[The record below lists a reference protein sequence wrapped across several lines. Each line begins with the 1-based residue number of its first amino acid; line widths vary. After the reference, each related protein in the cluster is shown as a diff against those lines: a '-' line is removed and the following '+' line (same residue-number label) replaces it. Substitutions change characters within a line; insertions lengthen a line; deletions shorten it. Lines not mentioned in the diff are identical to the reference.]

1 MIERLYYE
9 IKNEQERKDILLA
22 FKNETKFTKKIPI
35 FNKDDEEIAKIIKV
49 DSYSSYLD
57 FWLDNFLQWIEIESK
72 KNQIKSIELYDK
84 ENSKG
89 IKQKRIRKIVAWD
102 FI

>member
-1 MIERLYYE
+1 MVYLKTEEEIE
-9 IKNEQERKDILLA
+9 LLRQA
-22 FKNETKFTKKIPI
+22 NLLVGKTLG
-35 FNKDDEEIAKIIKV
+35 EIAKIIKV

-57 FWLDNFLQWIEIESK
+57 FWLDNFLQGIEIESK

-89 IKQKRIRKIVAWD
+89 IKQKRIRKIVA
-102 FI
+102 